1 MAKNKYYLTYI
12 KQMLIVSDYSH
23 LRKKR
28 ERKRKTKWTST
39 KRRKIQARKTK
50 KKGGKEEV
58 DKLRG
63 PETDMTGTEVRRCE
77 VNAN

>member
-12 KQMLIVSDYSH
+12 KQMVIVSDYSH

-28 ERKRKTKWTST
+28 ERKRKTKWTPR
-39 KRRKIQARKTK
+39 KRRKTQARKTK
-50 KKGGKEEV
+50 KKGGKGKEEV

-63 PETDMTGTEVRRCE
+63 PETDMMEQRLGVVR
-77 VNAN
+77 